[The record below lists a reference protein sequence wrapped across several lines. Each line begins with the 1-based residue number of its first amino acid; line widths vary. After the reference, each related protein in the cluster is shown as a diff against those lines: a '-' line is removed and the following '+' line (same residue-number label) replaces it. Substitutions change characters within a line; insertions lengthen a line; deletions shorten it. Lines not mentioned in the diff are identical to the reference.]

1 MVQKLNQLRETPSQ
15 TAGPYVH
22 IGLMPGWAG
31 NDGPFA
37 TQLGESPVTD
47 AAAGARIEITGQVL
61 DGTGWPLR
69 DALIESWQADAEGRY
84 PGDEGADPGV
94 TGFCRFAIDPATAEF
109 TLRTI
114 KPGPVA
120 MPDGRQQSPH
130 IALWIVARGI
140 NIGLMTRVYFDDA
153 DRDADPI
160 LSRIEQRDRVD
171 TLIAQPQGNG
181 RYRFDIRLQGP
192 GETVFL
198 DI

>member
-1 MVQKLNQLRETPSQ
+1 MVQILNHLRETPSQ

-37 TQLGESPVTD
+37 TQFGESPVTD
-47 AAAGARIEITGQVL
+47 AASGARIEITGQVL

-84 PGDEGADPGV
+84 PGEEGADPGV

-120 MPDGRQQSPH
+120 MPDGRQQSPY

-171 TLIAQPQGNG
+171 TLIAVPQGGG